1 MDKTIEVVAKKYSSK
16 EFQVISIRGATSIQ
30 SPSTYLYPSFSLGS
44 ILTIEQINIIN
55 ENEDNLRPIVVT
67 VTL

>member
-1 MDKTIEVVAKKYSSK
+1 MDKTIEVVAKKYSSN
-16 EFQVISIRGATSIQ
+16 EFQVISIKGATSIR

-44 ILTIEQINIIN
+44 ILTTENINNI
-55 ENEDNLRPIVVT
+55 NEDNCWPIVVT